1 MENEERRVQH
11 FEPVKRSGCLFI
23 SIVVIILAL
32 IAGSAG
38 YFAKDTISSYLS
50 KNKVTEESA
59 IFHPDTV
66 YESVT
71 IDDVLISRE
80 TVRESK
86 RVDDVFMNLPSSILV
101 AVLSKIGTDATIA
114 EIVYEY
120 EYNKDYY
127 TNVKIGADIQKQI
140 TQQSENKQKNPGD
153 SIQTPKL

>member
-59 IFHPDTV
+59 VIHQDTV
-66 YESVT
+66 YSVT
-71 IDDVLISRE
+71 ISDVLISRE

-86 RVDDVFMNLPSSILV
+86 RVDEVFMNMPDPVLI

>member
-50 KNKVTEESA
+50 KNKVTEEST
-59 IFHPDTV
+59 IVHQDTV
-66 YESVT
+66 YSVT
-71 IDDVLISRE
+71 ISDVLISRE

-86 RVDDVFMNLPSSILV
+86 RVDEVFMNMPDPVLI